1 MKWVLLV
8 QAVSLCVFAQARASQ
23 MRIVALPG
31 NSPVVTLRLVF
42 TTGAARDPEDKPG
55 LARLTAEMLAGG
67 GSKDLT
73 YKQIVD
79 VFFPMAASVGSQ
91 VDMEMTT
98 FSGATH
104 VDNLEAYYKLFRAML
119 LDPGW
124 REDDFKRL
132 KDSAINSLR
141 VGLRGNNDE
150 ELGKEVL
157 LSELYRGTP
166 YGHYSLGAVSALQTH
181 HHRRPEAILQ
191 TALYAIELD
200 YRDRGRLRARISGSP
215 QEGFWRAARE
225 RHRARAGDPSARDRA
240 YSRVDRGKEYALGGI
255 LVRLPHRREA
265 RRSGL
270 SRATGHAIL
279 FRAASRE
286 RRTLVPAHSRDSR
299 HQLRRLRLHR
309 VFSRVE
315 AT

>member
-1 MKWVLLV
+1 MKWLLLA
-8 QAVSLCVFAQARASQ
+8 QAFIVCAFAQTRASQ

-42 TTGAARDPEDKPG
+42 TTGAARDPDDKPG
-55 LARLTAEMLAGG
+55 LALLTAEMLAGG

-73 YKQIVD
+73 YNQIVD
-79 VFFPMAASVGSQ
+79 AFFPMATSVGSQ

-104 VDNLEAYYKLFRAML
+104 VDNLGAYYKLFRAML

-141 VGLRGNNDE
+141 VGMRGNNDE

-166 YGHYSLGAVSALQTH
+166 YGHYSVGSVTALQRITIDDLKQFYKQH
-181 HHRRPEAILQ
+181 YTQSNLIVGIAGGYSPEFLDRLKKDFGELPANDVSLAHWRSIRARLSTPVRRSSKRI
-191 TALYAIELD
+191 
-200 YRDRGRLRARISGSP
+200 RDR
-215 QEGFWRAARE
+215 WRT
-225 RHRARAGDPSARDRA
+225 
-240 YSRVDRGKEYALGGI
+240 
-255 LVRLPHRREA
+255 
-265 RRSGL
+265 RSV
-270 SRATGHAIL
+270 
-279 FRAASRE
+279 FRS
-286 RRTLVPAHSRDSR
+286 T
-299 HQLRRLRLHR
+299 
-309 VFSRVE
+309 
-315 AT
+315 